1 MRVWIARAAMAAALS
16 TLAARPATPAE
27 LSLPADAGA
36 GPGATTVVSLSIDDA
51 AGILGTD
58 LVVTYD
64 PAVARAVVVLLAS
77 LTASQTLTFNVTSP
91 GVLRIS
97 LYGAYP
103 LAGMG
108 SLIDIVFESVGPS
121 GSRTDLRVGGADLNE
136 GEIAASVRDGSYC
149 VRGAPAET
157 ANLIVG
163 RVPGSTVATLA
174 WDAHTAAS
182 LYNVY
187 RATQPGTVDLACL
200 IPGVTVPATL
210 DDGAVPPPG
219 GVFYYLITAVG
230 CGGEESIPGRR
241 SDGTPIPN
249 PAPC

>member
-1 MRVWIARAAMAAALS
+1 MAAARSALAVTLW
-16 TLAARPATPAE
+16 TLAAGPALAAE
-27 LSLPADAGA
+27 LSLPPDAGA
-36 GPGATTVVSLSIDDA
+36 APGATTVVSLSIDDA

-64 PAVARAVVVLLAS
+64 PAVARPTGVS
-77 LTASQTLTFNVTSP
+77 LTTLSASQTLTYNETSP

-97 LYGAYP
+97 LYGVDP
-103 LAGMG
+103 LAGVG
-108 SLIDIVFESVGPS
+108 SLIDITFESVGPA
-121 GSRTDLRVGGADLNE
+121 GSRTDLLVGGADLNE
-136 GEIAASVRDGSYC
+136 GEIPVSIRNGSYC

-157 ANLIVG
+157 TNLLVG

-174 WDAHTAAS
+174 WDAHPAAS

-187 RATQPGTVDLACL
+187 RATQPGAVDLACL

-210 DDGAVPPPG
+210 DDGVVPPRG
-219 GVFYYLITAVG
+219 AVFYYLITAVG
-230 CGGEESIPGRR
+230 CGGESIPGRR
-241 SDGTPIPN
+241 SDGSPIPN